1 MTACYRTER
10 LSTTTFD
17 QRWTRA
23 MVVLANSATPIVGD
37 SDNEQAA
44 MVHWNRLLGIT
55 ALADH
60 IGQIAV
66 GTRKSRADR

>member
-1 MTACYRTER
+1 MTAYYRTER

-17 QRWTRA
+17 QR
-23 MVVLANSATPIVGD
+23 VVLARSATPIVGD

-60 IGQIAV
+60 IEQIAV
-66 GTRKSRADR
+66 DARKSRADR